1 MLRQG
6 PKVPQ
11 CRAGRGNATQIAV
24 QPKVLSLAHLL
35 PLFTQFRVGAMQG
48 TDLFGHACGAE
59 KNAVCIDLEEY
70 SLPGRCLRLCCRR
83 ARRKNSVAV
92 QGVAV
97 AAPRVAVPKAEKA
110 TRQLAVDSLEM
121 QCGAG
126 RSIHHKFFPENT
138 VDQNTNSRLA
148 SHFGDLAALL
158 CRFCKTC
165 FQTCDTA
172 SKQGHVN
179 GDFPKCRVP

>member
-1 MLRQG
+1 MPG
-6 PKVPQ
+6 
-11 CRAGRGNATQIAV
+11 RAGQCHANRSTAKGAVAGAPPPTVHTVQSWCNAG
-24 QPKVLSLAHLL
+24 HG
-35 PLFTQFRVGAMQG
+35 PLR
-48 TDLFGHACGAE
+48 ACMRCRE
-59 KNAVCIDLEEY
+59 NAVCIDLEEY